1 MNIDRYLSPFRCEQ
15 QIYVATKIDDQSDK
29 RLLLRAGFL
38 EPELTGLKILPRA
51 IGPVSR
57 FNSEGEDI
65 LLKNLPKER
74 YYREACIKDWHGY
87 YHYVDIPDKR
97 YQRKHIDAPLA
108 EVSLVDING
117 DKYVISDLLN
127 NIVSEKDAIKHVINL
142 FLELFGRCTILG
154 KNKAPLVESV
164 PVKRA
169 NWQILPEGAIVWET
183 VSKAAGRIAD
193 ERELVGQMQKHR
205 FNTIIKYHPD
215 ELYYGTG
222 GFHGYLVF
230 VFKQKNIVIMENM
243 IYGNATYVFNDDW
256 KELSKLSKAEIIQNN
271 LHQSRLV
278 HSAKW
283 VREIGKL
290 LI

>member
-1 MNIDRYLSPFRCEQ
+1 MNIDRYLSPFRREQ
-15 QIYVATKIDDQSDK
+15 QIYVAAKIDDQSDK

-51 IGPVSR
+51 IGPVSK

-65 LLKNLPKER
+65 LLKDLPKER

-97 YQRKHIDAPLA
+97 YHRKHIDAPLA

-256 KELSKLSKAEIIQNN
+256 KELSKLSKAEIIQKN
-271 LHQSRLV
+271 LHLDRLV
-278 HSAKW
+278 HSEKW
-283 VREIGKL
+283 VREIKKL
-290 LI
+290 LF

>member
-1 MNIDRYLSPFRCEQ
+1 MFS
-15 QIYVATKIDDQSDK
+15 
-29 RLLLRAGFL
+29 
-38 EPELTGLKILPRA
+38 
-51 IGPVSR
+51 
-57 FNSEGEDI
+57 
-65 LLKNLPKER
+65 
-74 YYREACIKDWHGY
+74 
-87 YHYVDIPDKR
+87 
-97 YQRKHIDAPLA
+97 
-108 EVSLVDING
+108 
-117 DKYVISDLLN
+117 
-127 NIVSEKDAIKHVINL
+127 
-142 FLELFGRCTILG
+142 RCTILG

-183 VSKAAGRIAD
+183 VSQAAGRIAD
-193 ERELVGQMQKHR
+193 ERELVGQMQKYR

>member
-1 MNIDRYLSPFRCEQ
+1 MNIDRYLSPFRREQ
-15 QIYVATKIDDQSDK
+15 QIYVATKIDDQSDNK
-29 RLLLRAGFL
+29 LLFRAGFL

-142 FLELFGRCTILG
+142 
-154 KNKAPLVESV
+154 
-164 PVKRA
+164 
-169 NWQILPEGAIVWET
+169 
-183 VSKAAGRIAD
+183 
-193 ERELVGQMQKHR
+193 
-205 FNTIIKYHPD
+205 
-215 ELYYGTG
+215 
-222 GFHGYLVF
+222 
-230 VFKQKNIVIMENM
+230 
-243 IYGNATYVFNDDW
+243 
-256 KELSKLSKAEIIQNN
+256 
-271 LHQSRLV
+271 
-278 HSAKW
+278 
-283 VREIGKL
+283 
-290 LI
+290 